1 MCFTDSRS
9 DTPGS
14 VHQSSLVPPSVPR
27 PTFPHT
33 SLTPVHRA
41 TSIIRTPTVARGSS
55 SCRTTP
61 IAIATTSQNGNRRR
75 FNDCPSQRPT
85 PGPTAVESDDDFMTS
100 PSLSTKKTSMNEVMH
115 KCIILML
122 LVRNIIKQMFMIHC
136 LLVSTTS
143 FFTLDLAD
151 FSAFKICWFHI
162 SNLVKSYKIK
172 QKSSMLCS
180 ATTRH
185 TGT

>member
-1 MCFTDSRS
+1 MCFTDPRS

-27 PTFPHT
+27 PTLSHT
-33 SLTPVHRA
+33 PLTPVHRA
-41 TSIIRTPTVARGSS
+41 SIIRTTTVARGSS

-61 IAIATTSQNGNRRR
+61 KPIATTSQNGNRRG

-100 PSLSTKKTSMNEVMH
+100 LSLSTKKASMNEVMY
-115 KCIILML
+115 KCILLML